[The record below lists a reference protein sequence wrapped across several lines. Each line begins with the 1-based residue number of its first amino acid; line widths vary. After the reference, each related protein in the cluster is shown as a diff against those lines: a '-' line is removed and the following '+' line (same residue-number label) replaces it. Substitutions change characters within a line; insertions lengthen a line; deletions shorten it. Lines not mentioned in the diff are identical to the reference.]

1 MIFFRMVLFPD
12 GRAESGEDAA
22 ASDQASGFIR
32 PLSLEFGRHP
42 RGPRLRLNKEETMC
56 RAAVLVLA
64 ACLAQGS
71 LGIGPLYSGRED
83 VSGRRMSALL
93 EKAARYCRRLDQAA
107 LDFICKEEI
116 AEEIDHAWEWAAE
129 KYFRVQRK
137 EKNSYLY
144 DIQFVRKN
152 GIKKENRA
160 LLRRNGRAVLEKDR
174 GAGVP
179 RAIQVEYVLFGPVGL
194 LGEAW
199 QPLRR
204 FRMTGEEESP
214 DGERLVVVE
223 ARMRPGTVKGHSDG
237 TAWIRESDGAVL
249 KIEWDGTT
257 AGGYEQIEER
267 GRVFDAAPRLTAVTE
282 YGLEKNGLRF
292 PSRDVTEE
300 AYLKNGK
307 KPFIRS
313 RTESRYTNYR
323 FFTVETETDLGSS
336 PS

>member
-56 RAAVLVLA
+56 RAAVLILA

-152 GIKKENRA
+152 GIRKTA
-160 LLRRNGRAVLEKDR
+160 
-174 GAGVP
+174 
-179 RAIQVEYVLFGPVGL
+179 
-194 LGEAW
+194 
-199 QPLRR
+199 R
-204 FRMTGEEESP
+204 F
-214 DGERLVVVE
+214 
-223 ARMRPGTVKGHSDG
+223 
-237 TAWIRESDGAVL
+237 
-249 KIEWDGTT
+249 
-257 AGGYEQIEER
+257 
-267 GRVFDAAPRLTAVTE
+267 
-282 YGLEKNGLRF
+282 
-292 PSRDVTEE
+292 
-300 AYLKNGK
+300 
-307 KPFIRS
+307 
-313 RTESRYTNYR
+313 
-323 FFTVETETDLGSS
+323 
-336 PS
+336 